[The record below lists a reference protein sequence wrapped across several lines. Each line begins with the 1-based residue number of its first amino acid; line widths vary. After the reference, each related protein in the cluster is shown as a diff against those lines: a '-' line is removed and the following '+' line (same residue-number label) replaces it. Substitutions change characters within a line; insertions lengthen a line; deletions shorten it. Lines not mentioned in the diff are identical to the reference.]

1 MILSLPAAQNR
12 TTQPADPRPARE
24 DVYVFRSVSPQI
36 IFGPEARDAGPAHG
50 RQAGRA
56 ERSPQR
62 DSTQRFASGLTTGDV
77 NRLSEQKARSKQC
90 EATHESSSLMGTT
103 SSAGQMER

>member
-1 MILSLPAAQNR
+1 MRSMPDAVIFSMILSLPAAQNR

-77 NRLSEQKARSKQC
+77 NRLSDRRPAANNVKPR
-90 EATHESSSLMGTT
+90 MN
-103 SSAGQMER
+103 RPP